1 MQNFN
6 MRPCKEIRSLSAD
19 VAMCC
24 AKNAV
29 QSNLAEPQLSAHG
42 ALALVFR
49 PCHGFLSADRLNAS
63 GWSSVQAKCICVAG
77 RRERE

>member
-29 QSNLAEPQLSAHG
+29 QSNLAEPQLSARG
-42 ALALVFR
+42 ALARVV
-49 PCHGFLSADRLNAS
+49 PSCHRSSSADRICAG
-63 GWSSVQAKCICVAG
+63 GWLAKCICVAG